1 MRGATLARG
10 YVYPTQTWPPPLLAI
25 SRPPDFLSF
34 HRLSL
39 LLRPF
44 SLSIS
49 RKIITSGRW
58 GGASGHPEASPS
70 MLGGGGNG
78 AGGRGA
84 EGRGHGNLEV
94 SRVGGHRRA
103 RRDAPPHRW
112 LDTTPSRRAIGTTYD
127 RAQIRTNPTPGSS
140 ERISGSR
147 DPRRGPQGGVA
158 PPAIGHCRRRSG
170 GGLQNAIITFQPP
183 WYKLETP

>member
-1 MRGATLARG
+1 
-10 YVYPTQTWPPPLLAI
+10 
-25 SRPPDFLSF
+25 
-34 HRLSL
+34 
-39 LLRPF
+39 
-44 SLSIS
+44 
-49 RKIITSGRW
+49 
-58 GGASGHPEASPS
+58 

-140 ERISGSR
+140 EQMSGFR
-147 DPRRGPQGGVA
+147 DPRREPQDRARPAGWQSCLGRLPKPPENAKIAFRWGWHKLEMPQPLRRPAQTRQA
-158 PPAIGHCRRRSG
+158 PPERASSIGEHQCWLDTTPPEGRSERHATAPRSVQRLP
-170 GGLQNAIITFQPP
+170 GLA
-183 WYKLETP
+183 

>member
-1 MRGATLARG
+1 
-10 YVYPTQTWPPPLLAI
+10 
-25 SRPPDFLSF
+25 
-34 HRLSL
+34 
-39 LLRPF
+39 
-44 SLSIS
+44 
-49 RKIITSGRW
+49 
-58 GGASGHPEASPS
+58 

-140 ERISGSR
+140 ERISGFR
-147 DPRRGPQGGVA
+147 DPRREPQDRARPAGWKSSIGRLPKPPENAKIAVRGG
-158 PPAIGHCRRRSG
+158 
-170 GGLQNAIITFQPP
+170 
-183 WYKLETP
+183 

>member
-1 MRGATLARG
+1 
-10 YVYPTQTWPPPLLAI
+10 
-25 SRPPDFLSF
+25 
-34 HRLSL
+34 
-39 LLRPF
+39 
-44 SLSIS
+44 
-49 RKIITSGRW
+49 
-58 GGASGHPEASPS
+58 

-140 ERISGSR
+140 ERMSGFR
-147 DPRRGPQGGVA
+147 DPRREPQDRPPRGVA
-158 PPAIGHCRRRSG
+158 ILPREIAKTTRKCQNRLPM
-170 GGLQNAIITFQPP
+170 GLA
-183 WYKLETP
+183 